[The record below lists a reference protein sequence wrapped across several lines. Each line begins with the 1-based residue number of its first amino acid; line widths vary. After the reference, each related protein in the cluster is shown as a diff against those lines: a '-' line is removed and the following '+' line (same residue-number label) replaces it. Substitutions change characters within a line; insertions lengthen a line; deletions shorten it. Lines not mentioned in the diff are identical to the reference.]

1 MKFEGEG
8 DKFIKS
14 CKEWAAWADL
24 LTKYRRYKYVSLKEV
39 NVGQNFT

>member
-1 MKFEGEG
+1 MQRMCSMN
-8 DKFIKS
+8 IN
-14 CKEWAAWADL
+14 L